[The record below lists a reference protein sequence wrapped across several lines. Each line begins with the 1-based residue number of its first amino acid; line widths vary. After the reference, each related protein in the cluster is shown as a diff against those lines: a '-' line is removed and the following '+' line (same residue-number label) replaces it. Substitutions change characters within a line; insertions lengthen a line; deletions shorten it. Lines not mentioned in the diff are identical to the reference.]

1 MIAGAIEDDG
11 GVRAGTDLTTNLGEM
26 QAQRFAVGDRE
37 NKGCGGATLRTN
49 GAEDIGPFIAL
60 IARSAWARSALGP
73 DAG

>member
-37 NKGCGGATLRTN
+37 NKGCGDATLRTN